1 METPHLTEAKE
12 FLKDLQKAIDK
23 KDKKNILEL
32 YEEYENNNIDWGDED
47 IIPRYIADE
56 LDELI
61 EKANEIIY

>member
-12 FLKDLQKAIDK
+12 FLEDLQKAIDK